1 MLRFLIRRIFSGILV
16 IWIVSMLVFAL
27 FFAVPNNVARKMAGH
42 NATPATIKLIEE
54 RLHLNDPIWVQYKN
68 YIWNAL
74 HGDLGTDYYYQLQV
88 TDVIKQAL
96 PITASLAIGAAI
108 IWLVLGV
115 VGGVLSAVRPRSFLD
130 RGVTIVAI
138 TFYSVPVFV
147 LGNVLL
153 YWFWFKAD
161 EAGLPSFPASGYAP
175 LSDGIGPWVSHLF
188 LPWITLALISA
199 AAYSRLT
206 RGSMLEVLSED
217 YIRTARAKG
226 ISERRVTYRHGLRA
240 AITPI
245 VTQFGIDVAALLGGA
260 VITEQVF
267 SLEGLGRSSIEAI
280 RNQDLPLIMGIV
292 LLASVFVVVANILVD
307 VFYAYLDPRVR
318 LH

>member
-16 IWIVSMLVFAL
+16 LWITSMLVFAL

-42 NATPATIKLIEE
+42 NATPATIHLIEE
-54 RLHLNDPIWVQYKN
+54 RLHLNDPIWLQYKN
-68 YIWNAL
+68 YMWNVL
-74 HGDLGTDYYYQLQV
+74 HGDFGTDYYYQLPV
-88 TDVIKQAL
+88 SDVIKEAL
-96 PITASLAIGAAI
+96 PITASLTVGAAV
-108 IWLVLGV
+108 IWLLLGV
-115 VGGVLSAVRPRSFLD
+115 VAGVLSAVRPRSFLD
-130 RGVTIVAI
+130 RGVTVLAI

-161 EAGLPSFPASGYAP
+161 LAGLPAFPSSGYAP
-175 LSDGIGPWVSHLF
+175 LSDGIGPWTAHMV

-199 AAYSRLT
+199 ASYSRLT

-217 YIRTARAKG
+217 YIKTARAKG

-267 SLEGLGRSSIEAI
+267 SLEGLGRTSIEAI
-280 RNQDLPLIMGIV
+280 RNQDLPVIMGIV
-292 LLASVFVVVANILVD
+292 LIAAAFVVVANILVD
-307 VFYAYLDPRVR
+307 VFYAFLDPRVR
-318 LH
+318 LS